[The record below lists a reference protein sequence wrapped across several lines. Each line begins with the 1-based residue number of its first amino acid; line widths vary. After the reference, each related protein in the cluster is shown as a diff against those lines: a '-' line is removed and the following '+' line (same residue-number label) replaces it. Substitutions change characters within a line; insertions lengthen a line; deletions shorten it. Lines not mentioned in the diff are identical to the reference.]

1 MRAGSCSRTGCC
13 FPFGVILKN
22 GETLQEETLCWYT
35 IMPGDRGQERGNM
48 ILIIGGAWQGK
59 LIFAMELAESARKKT
74 ELEGNK
80 LFDPLNVNSVP
91 CITGHQ
97 LDTQG
102 YPLDSLISNEK
113 EEEHEI
119 AEGSGDSFEAA
130 LTCPIIHGLHE
141 YIRRLLKEGK
151 SVDAFLDEVQRQN
164 PDVIITSDEL
174 GCGIVPFDPADREW
188 REASGRASVRLARS
202 SREVYRMVCGIAT
215 QIK

>member
-1 MRAGSCSRTGCC
+1 
-13 FPFGVILKN
+13 
-22 GETLQEETLCWYT
+22 
-35 IMPGDRGQERGNM
+35 M

-59 LIFAMELAESARKKT
+59 LTFAMELAESAGKKT
-74 ELEGNK
+74 ELDGNK

-102 YPLDSLISNEK
+102 FPLDSLISKNEK

-119 AEGSGDSFEAA
+119 AEGSRDSFVAA

-188 REASGRASVRLARS
+188 REASGRASVRLARI

>member
-1 MRAGSCSRTGCC
+1 MAGKRKHLRES
-13 FPFGVILKN
+13 
-22 GETLQEETLCWYT
+22 EES
-35 IMPGDRGQERGNM
+35 M

-59 LIFAMELAESARKKT
+59 LTFATELARNA
-74 ELEGNK
+74 
-80 LFDPLNVNSVP
+80 
-91 CITGHQ
+91 
-97 LDTQG
+97 
-102 YPLDSLISNEK
+102 LDSSISNNEI

-119 AEGSGDSFEAA
+119 AEGSRDSFEAA
-130 LTCPIIHGLHE
+130 MTCPIIHGLHE

-151 SVDAFLDEVQRQN
+151 SVDAFLEAVWSQN

-188 REASGRASVRLARS
+188 REVSGRASVRLARI

>member
-1 MRAGSCSRTGCC
+1 MTGKRKHLR
-13 FPFGVILKN
+13 VS
-22 GETLQEETLCWYT
+22 EES
-35 IMPGDRGQERGNM
+35 M

-59 LIFAMELAESARKKT
+59 LTFATELARSA
-74 ELEGNK
+74 
-80 LFDPLNVNSVP
+80 
-91 CITGHQ
+91 
-97 LDTQG
+97 
-102 YPLDSLISNEK
+102 LDSSISNNEI

-119 AEGSGDSFEAA
+119 AEGSRDSFEAA
-130 LTCPIIHGLHE
+130 MTCPIIHGLHE

-151 SVDAFLDEVQRQN
+151 SVDAFLEAVWRQN

-188 REASGRASVRLARS
+188 REVSGRASVRLARI